1 MAARVER
8 DSASSRLGALWG
20 HRRVLQLLV
29 FRDFKVKYADS
40 AIGYVWSILEPLL
53 MAGIYWFVF
62 TQLMTRRLGEEP
74 YIVFLLC
81 GLLPWQWANGV
92 VRGSMRAFNKDS
104 KLMRSTSLPREIWVL
119 RTVLSRFMD
128 FAFSLPVLA
137 VFAILNDATPSW
149 QLVFVPVAVALQAVM
164 LTGLALL
171 LAPLAVL
178 FSDIERVVRLVMRL
192 MFFLSPVVYGL
203 HDVERR
209 LGDVVAGLY
218 VLNPIAGI
226 IDLYRTSFFPGDWSG
241 WVPLGTSAAAAA
253 FLLLLG
259 SAVFRRL
266 EPIIL
271 KEI

>member
-8 DSASSRLGALWG
+8 DSASGLGALWG
-20 HRRVLQLLV
+20 NRRVLQLLV

-104 KLMRSTSLPREIWVL
+104 KLMRSTSLAREIWVL

-209 LGDVVAGLY
+209 LGDVAGLY

-241 WVPLGTSAAAAA
+241 WVPLATSAAAAA